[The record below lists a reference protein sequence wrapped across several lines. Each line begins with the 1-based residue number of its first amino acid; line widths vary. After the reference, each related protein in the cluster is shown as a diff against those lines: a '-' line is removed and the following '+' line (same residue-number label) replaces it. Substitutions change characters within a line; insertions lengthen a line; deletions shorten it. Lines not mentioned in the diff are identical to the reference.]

1 MARNMHKYEDL
12 TPYEFDR
19 EKERASI
26 IYVAAGP
33 LEYHEECNCLGLDT
47 NKGYDWC
54 LAAAEIT
61 GGIVF
66 PMLPIA
72 PAGSKPHMSRE
83 DLRKAYGLPHYREE
97 YAESFGSL
105 YPGMFF
111 SRETCR
117 AVYTD
122 LLEMLALELQF
133 KLCVF
138 VGSHGPAGR
147 MLKDII
153 MEVSDE
159 ELRGPT
165 SGIGAVTGSFH
176 GMRVMT
182 VGSRDYNNDF
192 LKEFNDRNGI
202 PRMFHGGL
210 WEAALN
216 YAIEPEYFQPELLDE
231 TKYPQHFG
239 ALREDYSENPERPCK
254 AEFRKFTPEYAYKA
268 REITINNMVEDVLR
282 NYAEIM
288 AAEQK

>member
-26 IYVAAGP
+26 VYVAAGP

-72 PAGSKPHMSRE
+72 PAGNPPHLSRE
-83 DLRKAYGLPHYREE
+83 DLRGLYGLPHHREE
-97 YAESFGSL
+97 YAEDFGSL
-105 YPGMFF
+105 YPSMFF
-111 SRETCR
+111 SAETCY
-117 AVYTD
+117 AVYKE

-138 VGSHGPAGR
+138 VGSHGPAGK
-147 MLKDII
+147 MLKNII
-153 MEVSDE
+153 AEVSEDGCR
-159 ELRGPT
+159 LPANGV
-165 SGIGAVTGSFH
+165 GAAVGMFH
-176 GMRVMT
+176 GMRVMAA
-182 VGSRDYNNDF
+182 GSTDFNND
-192 LKEFNDRNGI
+192 LIEKFNSENNI
-202 PRMFHGGL
+202 PKKFHGGL

-216 YAIEPEYFQPELLDE
+216 YAIEPGYFQPELLDE

-239 ALREDYSENPERPCK
+239 VLREAYAENSKRPIKPEFDKFSP
-254 AEFRKFTPEYAYKA
+254 EFAKEL
-268 REITINNMVEDVLR
+268 REVTIKNMAEDVLR
-282 NYAEIM
+282 NYAEILKN
-288 AAEQK
+288 EQ

>member
-54 LAAAEIT
+54 LAAAERT

-72 PAGSKPHMSRE
+72 PERGNGRHFTRE
-83 DLRKAYGLPHYREE
+83 KLRSMYGLPHFREE
-97 YAESFGSL
+97 YAEDFGSL
-105 YPGMFF
+105 YPSMFF
-111 SRETCR
+111 SEETCR
-117 AVYTD
+117 MVYTE
-122 LLEMLALELQF
+122 LLEMFALELGF

-147 MLKDII
+147 MIKDLLA
-153 MEVSDE
+153 
-159 ELRGPT
+159 ELSEDDVYAPAGVV
-165 SGIGAVTGSFH
+165 GAVAGNFR
-176 GMRVMT
+176 GMRVLT
-182 VGSRDYNNDF
+182 VGSKDYNNEF
-192 LKEFNDRNGI
+192 IKAFNDKNGI
-202 PRMFHGGL
+202 PKTFHGGL

-239 ALREDYSENPERPCK
+239 ALPENYVDNNRPCK
-254 AEFRKFTPEYAYKA
+254 AEFRKFSPEFAKEL
-268 REITINNMVEDVLR
+268 REVTIANMVEDVLK
-282 NYAEIM
+282 NYREITQN
-288 AAEQK
+288 EEK

>member
-19 EKERASI
+19 EKERSSI
-26 IYVAAGP
+26 VYVAAGP
-33 LEYHEECNCLGLDT
+33 LEYHEECNCLGTDP

-54 LAAAEIT
+54 LAVAEIA

-72 PAGSKPHMSRE
+72 PGGSKPHKSRE
-83 DLRKAYGLPHYREE
+83 ELRKAYSLPHFRAE
-97 YAESFGSL
+97 YAPYFASL

-117 AVYTD
+117 MVYTE

-133 KLCVF
+133 KMCVF

-153 MEVSDE
+153 IEHSGE

-165 SGIGAVTGSFH
+165 SGVGAVVGTFM

-182 VGSRDYNNDF
+182 ISSKDYNNAF
-192 LKEFNDRNGI
+192 LKEFNDANGI
-202 PRMFHGGL
+202 PKTFHGGL
-210 WEAALN
+210 WESALN
-216 YAIEPEYFQPELLDE
+216 YAIEPDYFQPKYLDE
-231 TKYPQHFG
+231 TKYPQHYG
-239 ALREDYSENPERPCK
+239 ALPEDYVDNERPCK
-254 AEFRKFTPEYAYKA
+254 AEFRKFTPEYAKMA
-268 REITINNMVEDVLR
+268 REITIKNMAEDVLR
-282 NYAEIM
+282 NYAEILKN
-288 AAEQK
+288 EEK